1 MIILVLKKIKA
12 NQLEEYKEDNI
23 SAVQFVEEVVDSWI
37 RRALIDKVLE
47 FYEENNGK
55 NITKNLTDYDV
66 WMSNVE

>member
-55 NITKNLTDYDV
+55 NITN
-66 WMSNVE
+66 M